1 MNKNIIK
8 YYRLYKP
15 ILKRMDSI
23 KTIRLSSRL
32 FKFYSLFMLFFIGM
46 SLIISGGYSL
56 IPLATEL
63 VKTIVI
69 LLSSYYV
76 NISINRFYAIILALT
91 PLLDIGI
98 GFFYDLPMEPLN
110 IMLSFIAL
118 KCLYAVL
125 IYHQF
130 TKNS

>member
-15 ILKRMDSI
+15 IVKRMDSI

-32 FKFYSLFMLFFIGM
+32 FKFYSLFVLFFIGM
-46 SLIISGGYSL
+46 SLIMSGGDSL

-69 LLSSYYV
+69 LLC
-76 NISINRFYAIILALT
+76 
-91 PLLDIGI
+91 
-98 GFFYDLPMEPLN
+98 
-110 IMLSFIAL
+110 
-118 KCLYAVL
+118 K
-125 IYHQF
+125 
-130 TKNS
+130 